1 MVRLRYGSGRK
12 LRSLFFRRLWRYG
25 ELSKAVNLARLVDDI
40 SHCKMLEIARSKYPP
55 GVRFDVTPELIHE
68 HLLEPTY
75 AGVVYSVFECMAEL
89 QHRKRVGNKNPS
101 YWAHLDLLAQ
111 LFPSQAKYLCIV
123 RDGRDVALSRMKL
136 KWGRTSVFACA
147 RTWVESLRAVE
158 DFQKTLAGG
167 RLLVIRYEDLL
178 ATPESVVSQ
187 MESFLAAPLDSER
200 RGALVGSIEQSKTR
214 GNFDKWRQ
222 EMTARDLEIYEAVA
236 GRWLEKYGYERGIDA
251 PRIGW
256 YVAPWYSTMELWR
269 RVWLNVDVLAR
280 RLFVSVRSL
289 GGRA

>member
-1 MVRLRYGSGRK
+1 MRNSRISAFSAADREILFVFGTARSGTTFLNNILDQWFDYGMGPEENFVP
-12 LRSLFFRRLWRYG
+12 FFSRRLWRYG

-40 SHCKMLEIARSKYPP
+40 SHCKMLEIPRSKYPP

-147 RTWVESLRAVE
+147 RTLVESLRAVE
-158 DFQKTLAGG
+158 DFQKH
-167 RLLVIRYEDLL
+167 
-178 ATPESVVSQ
+178 
-187 MESFLAAPLDSER
+187 
-200 RGALVGSIEQSKTR
+200 
-214 GNFDKWRQ
+214 
-222 EMTARDLEIYEAVA
+222 
-236 GRWLEKYGYERGIDA
+236 
-251 PRIGW
+251 
-256 YVAPWYSTMELWR
+256 
-269 RVWLNVDVLAR
+269 
-280 RLFVSVRSL
+280 
-289 GGRA
+289 